1 MLKIVSIALICAVI
15 ILFLKNNNS
24 ELTMP
29 ASICAGILIIY
40 LGISYAY
47 ESIEVFNKLINLT
60 GVNSLFFN
68 VIFKVTAIGYII
80 EFGAGIIDDFGLKS
94 LSDKLVFV
102 GKILII
108 IVSLPIFYAI
118 INLITGLIS

>member
-1 MLKIVSIALICAVI
+1 MLKIVSIALICAII

-60 GVNSLFFN
+60 GVNSLLFN